1 VNDSHTD
8 WATGT
13 GVIRNPKEGV
23 WFGMGRLG
31 LSLVNH
37 DSTEDLW
44 AAYAASRCAVTQRH
58 LQLIAL
64 VSEGRRKAEVLA
76 TTRYSDPTYT
86 RLIHRYNT
94 GGLAALEDGR
104 HHNPGVARLVSTAQ
118 VQDLAVQVRLDYDQG
133 ILWDGQKMKVWLE
146 ETLGREVYP
155 GRAFE
160 LLKQVGF
167 TMQRPR
173 PQHVQADPEL
183 QNNFKKTRSPTSS

>member
-1 VNDSHTD
+1 MDS
-8 WATGT
+8 TGYKRWSI
-13 GVIRNPKEGV
+13 IRNPKEDV
-23 WFGMGRLG
+23 RLGMGRLG

-37 DSTEDLW
+37 HSTEELW

-64 VSEGRRKAEVLA
+64 VSEGRKKAEVLA

-94 GGLAALEDGR
+94 RGLAALEDGR
-104 HHNPGVARLVSTAQ
+104 HHNPGVPRLVDKAQ
-118 VQDLAVQVRLDYDQG
+118 VKDLAAQVRSEYDQG
-133 ILWDGQKMKVWLE
+133 ILWDGKKMKTWLE
-146 ETLGREVYP
+146 ETLGREVHP

-167 TMQRPR
+167 SMQRPR
-173 PQHVQADPEL
+173 PQHVQADPDV
-183 QNNFKKTRSPTSS
+183 QDNFKKIRSHKPS